1 MNTPDEFIQKQIEEG
16 VPTFGTD
23 ADAYKVVFSSLKKE
37 THLKLSADFANRISL
52 LASPE
57 KSFNWEKF
65 LLISGGIGFFA
76 ALIYA
81 IVSVHAT
88 FSFGA
93 FTFLSSYQG
102 LLVFGVIF
110 ILILNWL
117 DKRLAHAHTH
127 HT

>member
-1 MNTPDEFIQKQIEEG
+1 MNTSDEFIQKQFEEG
-16 VPTFGTD
+16 IAPLGPD
-23 ADAYKVVFSSLKKE
+23 ADAYKVVFSALKKE
-37 THLKLSADFANRISL
+37 PHIKLSADFANKISL

-65 LLISGGIGFFA
+65 LLISGGIGFLA
-76 ALIYA
+76 AFIYA
-81 IVSVHAT
+81 MVSVNVT

-93 FTFLSSYQG
+93 FSFLSSYQG

-110 ILILNWL
+110 ILVLNWL
-117 DKRLAHAHTH
+117 DKKLMHTRAQ